1 MSARSGTADTV
12 NALSDGQKS
21 PDGALDGGGRKAQL
35 PAPTTTSPWPRR
47 LILILLLAPAL
58 LWLFALVVLPH
69 AQLALLSLRER
80 VAPHVYEPSLAQ
92 YRTFFAE
99 PLYWQVFVR
108 TAALSIA
115 ATALTLLVAFP
126 IAWVITKVARGRASS
141 LLFVVCLIPFWVSE
155 TVRALGWLIL
165 LRESGVLPA
174 LLVKLG
180 LTAVPVELLY
190 HDATIL
196 TGLVYTSLLFMV
208 VPLVSSLES
217 LDNSL
222 IEAAYDLGANG
233 FAILWKIVIPHAA
246 PGMTAGCIVVF
257 MLTLGNYL
265 TPNLLGGKNSQWFTE
280 LIYSQ
285 FIVRFNWEQGAAFG
299 FLLLGLSTSI
309 VALGLRVSGQRFA
322 DVMRRS

>member
-1 MSARSGTADTV
+1 MTRTLAQG
-12 NALSDGQKS
+12 LSQ
-21 PDGALDGGGRKAQL
+21 
-35 PAPTTTSPWPRR
+35 RR
-47 LILILLLAPAL
+47 LVLTLLLAPAL
-58 LWLFALVVLPH
+58 LWLLALIVLPH
-69 AQLALLSLRER
+69 IDLALLSFRAR
-80 VAPHVYEPSLAQ
+80 SAPRHYQPSLNQ
-92 YRTFFAE
+92 YRTFFTE
-99 PLYWQVFVR
+99 PLYWHIFVR
-108 TAALSIA
+108 TALLSAA
-115 ATALTLLVAFP
+115 ATALTLVIAFP
-126 IAWVITKVARGRASS
+126 IAWVITKVAQGRASA

-180 LTAVPVELLY
+180 ITAVPVELLY

-196 TGLVYTSLLFMV
+196 TGLVYTSLLFMM

-233 FAILWKIVIPHAA
+233 FAILRDIVIPHAA
-246 PGMTAGCIVVF
+246 PGITAGCIVVF

-280 LIYSQ
+280 LIYTQ

-299 FLLLGLSTSI
+299 FLLLALSTSM
-309 VALGLRVSGQRFA
+309 VALGLRLSGQRFV

>member
-1 MSARSGTADTV
+1 MSEMGDIALLPRSW
-12 NALSDGQKS
+12 N
-21 PDGALDGGGRKAQL
+21 
-35 PAPTTTSPWPRR
+35 RR
-47 LILILLLAPAL
+47 LVLTLLLAPAL
-58 LWLFALVVLPH
+58 LWLFALIILPH
-69 AQLALLSLRER
+69 LQLALLSFRER
-80 VAPHVYEPSLAQ
+80 VAPHVFQPSLAQ
-92 YRTFFAE
+92 YRTFFTE

-108 TAALSIA
+108 TAFMSVL

-126 IAWVITKVARGRASS
+126 IAWVITKVARGRASAM
-141 LLFVVCLIPFWVSE
+141 LFVVCLIPFWVSE

-165 LRESGVLPA
+165 LRETGVLPA

-180 LTAVPVELLY
+180 LTSVPVELLY

-208 VPLVSSLES
+208 TPLVSSLES

-222 IEAAYDLGANG
+222 IEAAYDLGASG
-233 FAILWKIVIPHAA
+233 FAILRNIVIPHAA
-246 PGMTAGCIVVF
+246 PGITAGCIVVF
-257 MLTLGNYL
+257 MLSLGNYL

-299 FLLLGLSTSI
+299 FLLLGLSTGI
-309 VALGLRVSGQRFA
+309 VALGLRLSGQRFV